1 MAIEI
6 FNTIYGS
13 GLMTAFGTPELVF
26 GFIALAFVGMFVLLN
41 MNIFL
46 ALAFVSIPAILMYT
60 FLGFGPQSMIGLII
74 LLLALMA
81 ALAFQR
87 ILSGR

>member
-1 MAIEI
+1 MTIEI
-6 FNTIYGS
+6 FDTIFSS
-13 GLMTAFGTPELVF
+13 GLLTAFGDPALVF
-26 GFIALAFVGMFVLLN
+26 AFIALAFVGMFVLLN

-46 ALAFVSIPAILMYT
+46 ALAFVSVPAILMYS
-60 FLGFGPQSMIGLII
+60 FLGFGSQSMIGMII